1 MHRAFF
7 LILAPLLPVFAHA
20 AQPAAV
26 PPVPEA
32 LKVWFDMGDCAEHL
46 RGTIISA
53 KADKSGSV
61 SVKVRLPNRKEPF
74 VSTVP
79 DTTAIHFKPGNKFCA
94 LDG

>member
-7 LILAPLLPVFAHA
+7 LILAPLLPVFAQA
-20 AQPAAV
+20 ASSTAAT
-26 PPVPEA
+26 PMPEA
-32 LKVWFDMGDCAEHL
+32 LKVWFDMQDCAEHL

-79 DTTAIHFKPGNKFCA
+79 DTTAIHFSPGNKFCA